1 MGNMK
6 NCTYQTAYKKLSL
19 HYFLYFAVLG
29 TTVPYMGYYLQ
40 SLNFSA
46 IEIGQLLGIMMFT
59 KVIAP
64 NIWGWLADRSGQSI
78 YWVRLAT
85 VFAAIASIGLIAFE
99 SFWSVFFTLMIF
111 SFFWHSSLPQFESY
125 TFNCLGVKNK
135 HKYGQIRLWGSIG
148 FIVAVIAIGW
158 QIEHFSVKW
167 VPIDLMLILILVWGS
182 SYLVKDVK
190 RQTYEVE
197 THGFLQIV
205 KRPEVLSLL
214 VVSFLVQL
222 SHGAYYGFYTIQL
235 SALGYDKTTISL
247 LWALGVLAEIGVF
260 FWMSQL
266 FQRYTVR
273 FLILLSIVLTIIRW
287 LLIGSVAES
296 IAWMLFAQLLHA
308 ASFGLFHA
316 AAIYL
321 IDSYFKGNN
330 HGKGQ
335 AIFAASSHGLGG
347 ALGML
352 LAGYSWSAGGAT
364 LAYGLSVV
372 MVILAFFIAFKWT
385 KEPL

>member
-1 MGNMK
+1 MK
-6 NCTYQTAYKKLSL
+6 DCSYQTAYKRLSL

-29 TTVPYMGYYLQ
+29 TTIPYMGLYLQ
-40 SLNFSA
+40 SLSFSA

-64 NIWGWLADRSGQSI
+64 NIWGWLADKSGRSI
-78 YWVRLAT
+78 FWVRLAT
-85 VFAAIASIGLIAFE
+85 AMAALAAMGLLFFE
-99 SFWSVFFTLMIF
+99 SYWAVFLTLLIF

-125 TFNCLGVKNK
+125 TFKCLGDDK
-135 HKYGQIRLWGSIG
+135 HRYGQIRLWGSIG
-148 FIVAVIAIGW
+148 FIVAVVAIGW
-158 QIEHFSVKW
+158 QIELFSVAW
-167 VPIDLMLILILVWGS
+167 LPVDLLFILLVVWGS
-182 SYLVKDVK
+182 SFLVKDGK
-190 RQTYEVE
+190 RIHEEGIGHDFITI
-197 THGFLQIV
+197 L
-205 KRPEVLSLL
+205 KRPEVASLL
-214 VVSFLVQL
+214 IVSFLVQL
-222 SHGAYYGFYTIQL
+222 SHGVYYAFYTIQL

-266 FQRYTVR
+266 FRNYTVR
-273 FLILLSIVLTIIRW
+273 FLILLSIVLTVLRW
-287 LLIGSVAES
+287 LLIGSLADSVF
-296 IAWMLFAQLLHA
+296 WMLFAQLLHA

-316 AAIYL
+316 SAIYL
-321 IDSYFKGNN
+321 IDSYFKGKN

-352 LAGYSWSAGGAT
+352 LAGYSWTAGGAS
-364 LAYGLSVV
+364 LAYGLSAI
-372 MVILAFFIAFKWT
+372 MVLVAFFIALKWI

>member
-1 MGNMK
+1 MK
-6 NCTYQTAYKKLSL
+6 NCSYQIAYKQLSF

-40 SLNFSA
+40 SLNFNA

-64 NIWGWLADRSGQSI
+64 NIWGWLADRSGKSI

-85 VFAAIASIGLIAFE
+85 VLAAIASIGLIIFE
-99 SFWSVFFTLMIF
+99 SYWAIFFTLMVF

-125 TFNCLGVKNK
+125 TFNCLGKEDK
-135 HKYGQIRLWGSIG
+135 HRYGQIRLWGSIG
-148 FIVAVIAIGW
+148 FIVAVVSIGW
-158 QIEHFSVKW
+158 QIEHFTVHW
-167 VPIDLMLILILVWGS
+167 LPFDLLLILLAVWGS
-182 SYLVKDVK
+182 SYLVKDGK
-190 RQTYEVE
+190 RLPHEGE
-197 THGFLQIV
+197 AHGFMQII

-222 SHGAYYGFYTIQL
+222 SHGAYYAFYTIQL
-235 SALGYDKTTISL
+235 ADLGYEKTTISL
-247 LWALGVLAEIGVF
+247 LWALGVLAEIAVF
-260 FWMSQL
+260 FWMSKI
-266 FQRYTVR
+266 FRRYAVR
-273 FLILLSIVLTIIRW
+273 LLILISIVLTIIRW
-287 LLIGSVAES
+287 ALIGSLADSVF
-296 IAWMLFAQLLHA
+296 WMLFAQLLHA
-308 ASFGLFHA
+308 ASFALFHA

-321 IDSYFKGNN
+321 IDSYFKGIN

-335 AIFAASSHGLGG
+335 AIYAASSHGLGG

-352 LAGYSWSAGGAT
+352 LAGYSWTFGGAP
-364 LAYGLSVV
+364 LAYGLSVI
-372 MVILAFFIAFKWT
+372 MVIVAFFIALKWT